1 MDRFRFRLER
11 VKSYKE
17 KLKKESE
24 RILSQRNA
32 HLQNAEMILQKL
44 QEEKDREKTTSDEI
58 LTAAEL
64 SLVGDYERFVQTL
77 LDKQKVIIQ
86 DAEKAVESAR
96 EDLIE
101 KAKDEKALSLLR
113 EKKLEEFQEEKK
125 RRDRKD
131 TSELAIRQFQRNHD
145 GTE

>member
-77 LDKQKVIIQ
+77 LDKQKVVIQ

>member
-32 HLQNAEMILQKL
+32 HLQNAEMILLKL